1 MGCCWL
7 LPIRDSC
14 VPRPTYVTTTSH
26 LTYMPEKCSQDILY
40 EALEHFGRL
49 VQVSIKSAADRKSR
63 DALSSY
69 IRTTFGDEL
78 SGVFQLVSLWKPIGG
93 TVWRATSQVSEL
105 TCVLATSGWTSAR
118 CHQECC
124 KSQSCV
130 GFTEKDED
138 CDAEDRRYV
147 SLE

>member
-1 MGCCWL
+1 
-7 LPIRDSC
+7 
-14 VPRPTYVTTTSH
+14 
-26 LTYMPEKCSQDILY
+26 MPENRSQDILY

-93 TVWRATSQVSEL
+93 TVWHATS
-105 TCVLATSGWTSAR
+105 
-118 CHQECC
+118 
-124 KSQSCV
+124 
-130 GFTEKDED
+130 
-138 CDAEDRRYV
+138 
-147 SLE
+147 